1 MKAILKYPGAKW
13 KVADWVIEHFPEHK
27 VYCEPFFGSGAV
39 FFRKQPVYIETV
51 NDIDNQIVNLFLA
64 CRDYPEELARAVN
77 LTPFARTEFDE
88 CYDTHVEDPVERA
101 RRILV
106 RFHQSFGTSNSTKST
121 WRNVKTSGGPRPET
135 VWGYLPES
143 IIECCERLKQAQIE
157 NIDAIELIE
166 QYDREDI
173 LIYCDPPY
181 LQSIRKKCMY
191 AHEMSEEDHKRLLE
205 ALLRSKSKVVLSGYD
220 NDLYNETLVG
230 WRTDEIPTTVQL
242 GKHRTEKLWMNF

>member
-88 CYDTHVEDPVERA
+88 CYDTDVEDPVERA

-143 IIECCERLKQAQIE
+143 IIDCCKRLKQAQIE
-157 NIDAIELIE
+157 NIDAIKLIE
-166 QYDREDI
+166 
-173 LIYCDPPY
+173 
-181 LQSIRKKCMY
+181 
-191 AHEMSEEDHKRLLE
+191 
-205 ALLRSKSKVVLSGYD
+205 
-220 NDLYNETLVG
+220 
-230 WRTDEIPTTVQL
+230 
-242 GKHRTEKLWMNF
+242 

>member
-13 KVADWVIEHFPEHK
+13 KIADWVIEHFPEHK

-39 FFRKQPVYIETV
+39 FFRKKPVYIETV

-64 CRDYPEELARAVN
+64 CRDYPEELARVVN
-77 LTPFARTEFDE
+77 LTPFARAEFDE
-88 CYDTHVEDPVERA
+88 CYDTDTEDPVERA

-143 IIECCERLKQAQIE
+143 IIECCGRLKQAQIE
-157 NIDAIELIE
+157 NIDAIKLIE

-191 AHEMSEEDHKRLLE
+191 AHEMSEEDHRRLLE
-205 ALLRSKSKVVLSGYD
+205 VLIKSKSKVVLSGYD
-220 NDLYNETLVG
+220 NDLYNEMLAG
-230 WRTDEIPTTVQL
+230 WRTDEKPTTVQL